1 MPWRAALGVRAL
13 VRLVL
18 AVFFRRVEVVGA
30 ERIPRGVPLIV
41 VANHVNAL
49 VDPLL
54 VLGPLDLDPLP
65 RLLAKSTLWKN
76 PFLRPWLV
84 LAGVIP
90 VYRRQ
95 DEGDMAGNLGTFA
108 RCHDLLAQSGAI
120 ALFPEGQSHNEPSLQ
135 PLKTGAAR
143 IALEAVAKQPGL
155 AVRILPVGLLFDAKE
170 KFRSR
175 ALVQVG
181 EPLDPEPETALARQ
195 DPVQAVR
202 ALTSRIDA
210 ALKEVTLN
218 YASWDEARLVARAAE
233 LWSRRTLELPAGRTL
248 AETFTLHRAF
258 LDGLADLRE
267 RRPER
272 VAEVAEAVRRYDR
285 LLRTF
290 RLRDEQ
296 VAADYPVSPVA
307 RFVLATLLHLLV
319 HFPLAVVGTVLN
331 WPSYRLVGWIADR
344 VTGKSRGKGGREDQ
358 PATYKVFTGVLL
370 FPLTWLA
377 EALLAGRFLGAW
389 AGLGVF
395 LLAPLSGLS
404 ALLFHER
411 RVFFQREAR
420 AYLVL
425 RTRARLAA
433 ELKARRQAVLDGVEE
448 LAGCL
453 EERG

>member
-1 MPWRAALGVRAL
+1 MLRSLI
-13 VRLVL
+13 RLVL
-18 AVFFRRVEVVGA
+18 AVFFRKVEVVGA
-30 ERIPRGVPLIV
+30 ERIPKGVALIV

-54 VLGPLDLDPLP
+54 ILGPLDLDPWP

-76 PFLRPWLV
+76 PFVRPWLE

-90 VYRRQ
+90 VYRKQ
-95 DEGDMAGNLGTFA
+95 DEVDTAGNVGTFS
-108 RCHDLLAQSGAI
+108 RCHDLLARGGAI
-120 ALFPEGQSHNEPSLQ
+120 ALFPEGQSHNEPALQ

-143 IALEAVAKQPGL
+143 IALEARAKNPGL

-170 KFRSR
+170 SFRSR

-181 EPLDPEPETALARQ
+181 EPLDPEPEVALARE
-195 DPVQAVR
+195 DPVQAAR
-202 ALTSRIDA
+202 ALTTRIDA

-218 YASWDEARLVARAAE
+218 YASWDEARLIARAAD
-233 LWSRRTLELPAGRTL
+233 LWGKRTAELPAGRTL
-248 AETFTLHRAF
+248 AETFALHRAF
-258 LDGLADLRE
+258 LAGLADLQVRF
-267 RRPER
+267 PDR

-285 LLRTF
+285 LLGTF

-307 RFVLATLLHLLV
+307 RFVLSTVLHLLV

-331 WPSYRLVGWIADR
+331 WPTYRLVGLIADL
-344 VTGKSRGKGGREDQ
+344 VTGKRRGKRGREDQ
-358 PATYKVFTGVLL
+358 PATYKVFSGVLL

-377 EALLAGRFLGAW
+377 EALLAGRFLGLW
-389 AGLGVF
+389 SGIGVL

-411 RVFFQREAR
+411 RVLFQREAR

-425 RTRARLAA
+425 RTKARLAA
-433 ELKARRQAVLDGVEE
+433 ELKARRQAVLDGVED
-448 LAGCL
+448 LALRLG
-453 EERG
+453 EGEPG